1 MGSQWNELW
10 KSSTHLEKIQY
21 SAEKLAFPTKSSTSL
36 RKMGKNTHGYN
47 IEKSLTFLVMT
58 RTLLLACRGAKF
70 LHVLDKGDS
79 ILMFG
84 SFPDRA

>member
-21 SAEKLAFPTKSSTSL
+21 SAEKLAFPTESSTSL

-47 IEKSLTFLVMT
+47 IEKSLTFLEYDKDSPSG
-58 RTLLLACRGAKF
+58 LQGAKF
-70 LHVLDKGDS
+70 LQC
-79 ILMFG
+79 
-84 SFPDRA
+84 PR